1 MALPNRLWLPEG
13 AGELPTFF
21 PETTRVAVEVPLGQR
36 WRRRAVLAGIEG
48 QPERTVLV
56 EWFSASDLQPAQLEP
71 LRGLCHVNLLRL
83 LQCGQSDG
91 RTAYAI
97 SEAPLGLDLAS
108 IVRTAQV
115 KLPAWWAVAVVAEAA
130 RGLLA
135 LQQFWVS
142 RGPARGHGAVDGSC
156 VFVSASGRVQVLAF
170 APLVKV
176 ALGDDPI
183 APEVRWSTRL
193 ATTAADVYSLC
204 SLLLSLPVARP
215 LPDELV
221 RLCRRGL
228 SPYAEK
234 RPTLRLLYE
243 SLCAARTGL
252 AAPLSLSEQLGSE
265 LSRLLP
271 PTRSRELSESDW
283 GSAGPVSFGP
293 LPKTL
298 FPLSSSAVSLSAT
311 WDAAPPIALSPPSRR
326 PWLIGSGL
334 LLLTLLGGL
343 VGWRLRSEP
352 ERPAARP
359 VATPILQPSPSS
371 RSQPSP
377 LPSPPPSPLPSLL
390 PDTLLL
396 KSGERGRL
404 GGLRT
409 QLLRSEQRSDGVHLT
424 LLLVNAAQRP
434 QPLDPMSLRLSATP
448 DSQAF
453 APEPSPPLVV
463 MPGQMQTIELR
474 FAVPE
479 FLPESTRLWL
489 VP

>member
-243 SLCAARTGL
+243 SLCAAQTGL

-377 LPSPPPSPLPSLL
+377 LPSLL

-479 FLPESTRLWL
+479 FLPESTRLWQ